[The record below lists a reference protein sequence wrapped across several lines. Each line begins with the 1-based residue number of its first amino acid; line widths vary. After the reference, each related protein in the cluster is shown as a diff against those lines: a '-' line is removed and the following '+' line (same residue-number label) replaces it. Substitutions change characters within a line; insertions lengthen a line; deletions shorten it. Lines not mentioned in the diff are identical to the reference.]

1 MADTAARARP
11 SRGRDDQAQ
20 IFLRPFRAVGTH
32 PAEAGFELVLVH
44 QATFPYIRNDAP
56 RDEQWRVGAALQA
69 VSRNH
74 PETRGNPPFC
84 GTMSR
89 GNERDLAQSLKK
101 RCADKYR
108 SEAPRVGKGCVSK
121 CRSRWAR
128 YN

>member
-1 MADTAARARP
+1 M
-11 SRGRDDQAQ
+11 S
-20 IFLRPFRAVGTH
+20 
-32 PAEAGFELVLVH
+32 GFELVLVH

-89 GNERDLAQSLKK
+89 GNERDLAKAPKK
-101 RCADKYR
+101 RCADKYIEMSR
-108 SEAPRVGKGCVSK
+108 DIAFLFTIERKSVRVNVCQ
-121 CRSRWAR
+121 
-128 YN
+128 